1 MFDKIST
8 SDSELTQ
15 CTLEDYLLIVSDIEG
30 ALYQIDIMRQQ
41 RYEVLP
47 KCQSQVIVMRVDI
60 KNYTLV
66 VCEEHLFRIR
76 VVRLVQDFGPGF
88 L

>member
-1 MFDKIST
+1 M
-8 SDSELTQ
+8 
-15 CTLEDYLLIVSDIEG
+15 IVSDIEG